1 MGRIIKRDGKTSQV
15 GSKNNE
21 NKHTWVHPYVAI
33 NIAQWISPIFD
44 VKVSSWVYEI
54 MITGKVDISKTKSYL
69 ELQKE
74 NKDKNLRI
82 TYLEKKYI
90 KKQPRL
96 EIKERNVIYMIS
108 TRLLMSERRYIMG
121 KAHDLT
127 SRLSTYN
134 KSDEH
139 EIIYYR
145 ECKDEELMG
154 IVENMIFYRLKD
166 YRESA
171 NRERFIL
178 PDNKEIKFFKDII
191 DECIEN
197 I

>member
-1 MGRIIKRDGKTSQV
+1 
-15 GSKNNE
+15 
-21 NKHTWVHPYVAI
+21 
-33 NIAQWISPIFD
+33 
-44 VKVSSWVYEI
+44 

-74 NKDKNLRI
+74 NKNKDLRI

-90 KKQPRL
+90 KKYPRL
-96 EIKERNVIYMIS
+96 EIKERNVIYIVS

-145 ECKDEELMG
+145 ECKDEESMG
-154 IVENMIFYRLKD
+154 IVENMVFYKLRE
-166 YRESA
+166 YRETA

-178 PDNKEIKFFKDII
+178 PEDKEITFFKEII
-191 DECIEN
+191 DECVKQIDN
-197 I
+197 RTIQDK